1 MKKGST
7 AQPRKVGT
15 ISIIVALFLTS
26 GLIRLVEIAPAIAS
40 EIGPI
45 AAEPAQ
51 EETMVAS
58 AEPVPDM
65 PALLAAIQER
75 ERQLAER
82 EAYIDRRQQTLSVAE
97 QRIREQMEALTIAEE
112 SLAATLTLAD
122 SATEEDVARLT
133 EVYQRMKPAEA
144 AEIFETMDIE
154 FAAGFF
160 SRMRP
165 ESSAA
170 IMANLP
176 ADLAYSISVVMA
188 GRNARAP
195 RE

>member
-1 MKKGST
+1 MST
-7 AQPRKVGT
+7 RTKAQPRKTGT
-15 ISIIVALFLTS
+15 ITVIVGLFLAS
-26 GLIRLVEIAPAIAS
+26 GLIRMVEVAPAFAEEMLPDSAPEAMEMAS
-40 EIGPI
+40 TGP
-45 AAEPAQ
+45 
-51 EETMVAS
+51 T
-58 AEPVPDM
+58 PDM
-65 PALLAAIQER
+65 PALLKVIQAR
-75 ERQLAER
+75 EAQIAER
-82 EAYIDRRQQTLSVAE
+82 EAYIDRRMQTLVVAE
-97 QRIREQMEALTIAEE
+97 QRIREQMDALTEAE
-112 SLAATLTLAD
+112 SKLAATLSLAD
-122 SATEEDVARLT
+122 NATEEDVARLT

-144 AEIFETMDIE
+144 ADIFETMDIQ

>member
-1 MKKGST
+1 MKLRA
-7 AQPRKVGT
+7 AQPRKTGT
-15 ISIIVALFLTS
+15 ITVIVGLFLAS
-26 GLIRLVEIAPAIAS
+26 GLIRAVDIAPAFAEEMLPEAS
-40 EIGPI
+40 H
-45 AAEPAQ
+45 EPMQ
-51 EETMVAS
+51 MAS
-58 AEPVPDM
+58 AEPLPDM
-65 PALLAAIQER
+65 PALLKAIQER
-75 ERQLAER
+75 EAQIAER
-82 EAYIDRRQQTLSVAE
+82 EAYIDRRMQTLAVAE
-97 QRIREQMEALTIAEE
+97 QRIREQMDALTEAE
-112 SLAATLTLAD
+112 SKLAATLTLAD
-122 SATEEDVARLT
+122 NATEEDVARLT

-144 AEIFETMDIE
+144 AGIFETMDIQ

-188 GRNARAP
+188 GRNANAP

>member
-1 MKKGST
+1 MSRRA
-7 AQPRKVGT
+7 AQPRKTGT
-15 ISIIVALFLTS
+15 ITVIVGLFLAS
-26 GLIRLVEIAPAIAS
+26 GLIRAVEIAPAFAEEMLPEIAT
-40 EIGPI
+40 GPM
-45 AAEPAQ
+45 E
-51 EETMVAS
+51 MAS
-58 AEPVPDM
+58 AEPAPDM
-65 PALLAAIQER
+65 PELLKAIQDR
-75 ERQLAER
+75 EAQITER
-82 EAYIDRRQQTLSVAE
+82 EAYIDRRMQTLAVAE
-97 QRIREQMEALTIAEE
+97 QRIREQMDALREAE
-112 SLAATLTLAD
+112 SKLAATLTLAD

-133 EVYQRMKPAEA
+133 EVYQRMKPTEA
-144 AEIFETMDIE
+144 ADIFETMDIQ

-188 GRNARAP
+188 GRNANAP

>member
-1 MKKGST
+1 MRARAKS
-7 AQPRKVGT
+7 QPRKTGT
-15 ISIIVALFLTS
+15 ISVIVGLFLAS
-26 GLIRLVEIAPAIAS
+26 GMIRMAEIAPAFA
-40 EIGPI
+40 EEMLPE
-45 AAEPAQ
+45 AAPESL
-51 EETMVAS
+51 EMAS
-58 AEPVPDM
+58 AAPTRDM
-65 PALLAAIQER
+65 PALLQAIQDR
-75 ERQLAER
+75 EAQIAER
-82 EAYIDRRQQTLSVAE
+82 EAYIDRRMQTLAVAE
-97 QRIREQMEALTIAEE
+97 QRIREQMSALSEAE
-112 SLAATLTLAD
+112 SKLAATLSLAD
-122 SATEEDVARLT
+122 NATEEDVARLT

-144 AEIFETMDIE
+144 AGIFETMDIQ

-188 GRNARAP
+188 GRNANAP

>member
-1 MKKGST
+1 MKIRMK
-7 AQPRKVGT
+7 AQPRKTGT
-15 ISIIVALFLTS
+15 ITVIVGLFLAS
-26 GLIRLVEIAPAIAS
+26 GLIRLADIAPAIA
-40 EIGPI
+40 
-45 AAEPAQ
+45 Q
-51 EETMVAS
+51 EMAPPETASPEAMQMAS
-58 AEPVPDM
+58 AEAAPDM
-65 PALLAAIQER
+65 PALLQAIQDR
-75 ERQLAER
+75 EAQIAER
-82 EAYIDRRQQTLSVAE
+82 EAYIDRRMQTLAVAE
-97 QRIREQMEALTIAEE
+97 QRIREQMDALTEAE
-112 SLAATLTLAD
+112 SKLAATLSLAD
-122 SATEEDVARLT
+122 NATEEDVARLT

-144 AEIFETMDIE
+144 AGIFETMDIQ

-188 GRNARAP
+188 GRNASAP

>member
-1 MKKGST
+1 MRARAK
-7 AQPRKVGT
+7 AQPRKTGT
-15 ISIIVALFLTS
+15 ISVIVGLFLAS
-26 GLIRLVEIAPAIAS
+26 GMIRMAEIAPAFA
-40 EIGPI
+40 EEMLPE
-45 AAEPAQ
+45 AAPESL
-51 EETMVAS
+51 EMAS
-58 AEPVPDM
+58 AEPTRDM
-65 PALLAAIQER
+65 PELLQAIQDR
-75 ERQLAER
+75 EAQIAER
-82 EAYIDRRQQTLSVAE
+82 EAYIDRRMQTLAVAE
-97 QRIREQMEALTIAEE
+97 QRIREQMSALSEAE
-112 SLAATLTLAD
+112 SKLAATLSLAD
-122 SATEEDVARLT
+122 NATEEDVARLT

-144 AEIFETMDIE
+144 AGIFETMDIQ

-188 GRNARAP
+188 GRNANAP

>member
-1 MKKGST
+1 MSARAK
-7 AQPRKVGT
+7 AQPRKTGT
-15 ISIIVALFLTS
+15 ISVIVGLFLAS
-26 GLIRLVEIAPAIAS
+26 GMIRMAEIAPAFA
-40 EIGPI
+40 EEMLPE
-45 AAEPAQ
+45 AAPESL
-51 EETMVAS
+51 EMAS
-58 AEPVPDM
+58 AAPTPDM
-65 PALLAAIQER
+65 PALLQAIQDR
-75 ERQLAER
+75 EAQIAER
-82 EAYIDRRQQTLSVAE
+82 EAYIDRRMQTLAVAE
-97 QRIREQMEALTIAEE
+97 QRIREQMSALSEAE
-112 SLAATLTLAD
+112 SKLAATLSLAD
-122 SATEEDVARLT
+122 NATEEDVARLT

-144 AEIFETMDIE
+144 AGIFETMDIQ

-188 GRNARAP
+188 GRNANAP

>member
-1 MKKGST
+1 MTS
-7 AQPRKVGT
+7 RKPKRRKTGT
-15 ISIIVALFLTS
+15 ITVIVGLFLAS
-26 GLIRLVEIAPAIAS
+26 GLIRTIEIAPAL
-40 EIGPI
+40 
-45 AAEPAQ
+45 AESLMPGTPPDAPVQ
-51 EETMVAS
+51 PVQVAS
-58 AEPVPDM
+58 AEPAPDM
-65 PALLAAIQER
+65 PALLKALQDR
-75 ERQLAER
+75 EAQITER
-82 EAYIDRRQQTLSVAE
+82 EAYIDRRMQTLAVAE
-97 QRIREQMEALTIAEE
+97 QRIREQMDALTTAE
-112 SLAATLTLAD
+112 SKLSATLTLAD
-122 SATEEDVARLT
+122 NATEEDVARLT

-144 AEIFETMDIE
+144 AAIFQTMDIQ

-188 GRNARAP
+188 GRNAAAP

>member
-1 MKKGST
+1 MKRILLPKPKKT
-7 AQPRKVGT
+7 GT
-15 ISIIVALFLTS
+15 ISVIVGLFLAS
-26 GLIRLVEIAPAIAS
+26 GLIRLVEIAPALA
-40 EIGPI
+40 EEMV
-45 AAEPAQ
+45 AEPPHA
-51 EETMVAS
+51 VS
-58 AEPVPDM
+58 ADAPHMADAAPDV

-75 ERQLAER
+75 EAQLAER
-82 EAYIDRRQQTLSVAE
+82 EAYIDRRQQTLAVAE
-97 QRIREQMEALTIAEE
+97 QRIRDQMDALTEAEE
-112 SLAATLTLAD
+112 KLAATLSLAD
-122 SATEEDVARLT
+122 NATEEDVARLT

-144 AEIFETMDIE
+144 AGIFETMDIQ

-176 ADLAYSISVVMA
+176 AELAYSISVVMA
-188 GRNARAP
+188 GRNANAP